1 MMLLRTKF
9 LVGLCLLMSSLHW
22 VNAETI
28 QLERSDSVTMNGLV
42 QQLYEQYSAYQID
55 LAYQQQATANT
66 NLANTFFA
74 GPASLSVT
82 HYNDVIGS
90 SDGFQ
95 EWEAGVEMPL
105 WLPGQKQQQLKL
117 SEHLLAELPFQKQQT
132 LLEISA
138 HIRNLVWN
146 VAIAKVASDQAYQ
159 AWKLAEKLEQDVAIR
174 VKAGDLAGT
183 DGLLAKTHTLDMH
196 SVYMT
201 ENAKLT
207 QSLSSYKSVTGKQS
221 LPTQIDEAL
230 SDNKKINSEHPS
242 LAIYDQRII
251 TLQTKQMLAHYEDA
265 AHPSVSVGVRRER
278 GDSSEDFNHSLGLGV
293 SFAFDD
299 TVYRQPV
306 IANAAREIA
315 DVQVARQRLEVAL
328 NSTLVASLQGLESKQ
343 QQLLL
348 NEQHIETT
356 QRYLKLQKR
365 AFELGELELVT
376 FLNSQK
382 LAAKSVSRKQMLEVE
397 IKRAIANINQALG
410 VAL

>member
-1 MMLLRTKF
+1 MKSRKKIIISFCLMLG
-9 LVGLCLLMSSLHW
+9 GLHLA
-22 VNAETI
+22 NAETT

-42 QQLYEQYSAYQID
+42 QQLYEQYSVYQID
-55 LAYQQQATANT
+55 HAYQQQATANT
-66 NLANTFFA
+66 NLANRLFA
-74 GPASLSVT
+74 EPISLSVT

-90 SDGFQ
+90 SDGLQ

-138 HIRNLVWN
+138 NIRNLVWN

-159 AWKLAEKLEQDVAIR
+159 TWKLAQKLEQDVAIR

-183 DGLLAKTHTLDMH
+183 DGLLAKTYTLDMH
-196 SVYMT
+196 SLYMT
-201 ENAKLT
+201 ENAKFT
-207 QSLSSYKSVTGKQS
+207 QRLSSYKSVTGKQS
-221 LPTQIDEAL
+221 LPARIDEQL

-242 LAIYDQRII
+242 LAIYDQKII
-251 TLQTKQMLAHYEDA
+251 TLQTKQMLANYEGA
-265 AHPSVSVGVRRER
+265 THPSVSVGVRRER
-278 GDSSEDFNHSLGLGV
+278 GDNSEDFNHSLGLGM

-299 TVYRQPV
+299 TVYRQPA

-328 NSTLVASLQGLESKQ
+328 NSTLVSSLQGLESKR

-348 NEQHIETT
+348 NEEHIETT
-356 QRYLKLQKR
+356 QLYLKLQKR

-376 FLNSQK
+376 FLNSQQ
-382 LAAKSVSRKQMLEVE
+382 LAAKSVSRKQILEIE
-397 IKRAIANINQALG
+397 IKRTIANINQALG
-410 VAL
+410 IVL